1 MKRKAKNAIGF
12 FKPAKSTG
20 ALVKAFRK
28 NFGISQS
35 QLAAAVGVT
44 QSNLSAI
51 ENDNRDVGKDV
62 ALKLSAVMGLSPEI
76 ILFPGGY
83 EEEADY
89 QAARERSSVI
99 IPMSAAKK

>member
-1 MKRKAKNAIGF
+1 MKHKRKNALGF
-12 FKPAKSTG
+12 FKPAKSAG

-28 NFGISQS
+28 SFDISQS
-35 QLAAAVGVT
+35 QFAAAVGIT

-51 ENDNRDVGKDV
+51 ENESREVGKDV

-89 QAARERSSVI
+89 RAARERSNVI
-99 IPMSAAKK
+99 IPMMAAKK